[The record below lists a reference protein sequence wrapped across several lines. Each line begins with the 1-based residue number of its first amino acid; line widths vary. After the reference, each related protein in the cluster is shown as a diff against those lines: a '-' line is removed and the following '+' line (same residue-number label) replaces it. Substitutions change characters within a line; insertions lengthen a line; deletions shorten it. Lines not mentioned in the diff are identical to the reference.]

1 MARSDTVTLLPLDTY
16 ARMMAINQ
24 CSFNQV
30 FNPTGPYPTECN
42 EVWLQSSWVGT
53 SERLVGRDEIATAVA
68 TAEEMIAEAL
78 GFWPAPK
85 FIAADEKQWPLQ
97 RRGAQV
103 RYPPYR
109 LSYGEFIGA
118 GRENIDTLISA
129 SESITYTDRDG
140 DGVLDTATIT
150 ITAAQLAAA
159 GANWQ
164 EIAVYYPAVYLDWSL
179 YPRDES
185 WRIKPFR
192 VVRNPNTGNVTLTAN
207 RCQFVRPDL
216 WEDDAAVDQSDF
228 TAFITTVD
236 VYRRYLDTSQQAQL
250 VYTTEGPDDC
260 LYPPCN
266 EQCQNA
272 CVVIGNQDDRRNGIV
287 KALAANHSVGGWT
300 YQSFL
305 ENQYPDHV
313 RTWYLGG
320 AWKKINNWIE
330 ADLLQQNHPAM
341 AEAIVRLAN
350 TYLPEAPCDCNR
362 TQSRWKRDREEQDIN
377 NIDTALA
384 MSAFGTTMRGAVFA
398 WSVVKRLNPLGGGGS
413 L

>member
-1 MARSDTVTLLPLDTY
+1 MARSDTITLLPLDTY

-30 FNPTGPYPTECN
+30 HNPTSPYPTECN
-42 EVWLQSSWVGT
+42 EVWLQSAWVGT
-53 SERLVGRDEIATAVA
+53 TERLVGRDEIATAIA
-68 TAEEMIAEAL
+68 TAEEMITNAMQ
-78 GFWPAPK
+78 FYPAPK
-85 FIAADEKQWPLQ
+85 FVAADEQPWPLPA
-97 RRGAQV
+97 RGAQV
-103 RYPPYR
+103 VAPPYQ
-109 LSYGEFIGA
+109 LEYGQFIGA
-118 GRENIDTLISA
+118 GRENIDTPIAIGQPIVYS
-129 SESITYTDRDG
+129 DRDN

-159 GANWQ
+159 GANWM
-164 EIAVYYPAVYLDWSL
+164 EIAVYYPAVYLDWAL

-192 VVRNPNTGNVTLTAN
+192 VTRSPATGNVTLIAS
-207 RCQFVRPDL
+207 RCMFVQPPL
-216 WEDDAAVDQSDF
+216 WEEDDAIDQSDA
-228 TAFITTVD
+228 TAFITSVD

-250 VYTTEGPDDC
+250 VYTTEGPLDC

-272 CVVIGNQDDRRNGIV
+272 CVIVGAKDDRRNGIV
-287 KALAANHSVGGWT
+287 KALAANHTAGGWA

-305 ENQYPDHV
+305 NNQYPDHI

-320 AWKKINNWIE
+320 AWKKLNNWME
-330 ADLLQQNHPAM
+330 ADLLMTNHPAM

-350 TYLPEAPCDCNR
+350 TYLPEAPCTCNK
-362 TQSRWKRDREEQDIN
+362 TVTRWRRDRDEQDIN
-377 NIDTALA
+377 NLDTALA